1 PQALRPHGEWIGIS
15 VNIISAAYNT
25 NLVRAGEVPK
35 SYDDLKDPRWKG
47 RLAIE
52 AEDVDWF
59 AAVVG
64 KLGEDAGL
72 KLFRDIVRVNGVSVR
87 AGHTL
92 LAHMGA
98 VGGGPLAPPAFS
110 YQPPPPP

>member
-87 AGHTL
+87 AGHT
-92 LAHMGA
+92 
-98 VGGGPLAPPAFS
+98 PLANMVPVG
-110 YQPPPPP
+110 QVPPPPPVSHSTPQHPP